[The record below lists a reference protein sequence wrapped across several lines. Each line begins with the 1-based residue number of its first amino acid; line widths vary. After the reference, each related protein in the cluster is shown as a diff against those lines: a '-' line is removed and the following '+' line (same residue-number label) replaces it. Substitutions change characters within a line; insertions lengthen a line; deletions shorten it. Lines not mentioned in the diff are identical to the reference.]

1 MTSIDEDAADLIGLP
16 LQNQPNCFS
25 GYIMHMYMYI
35 LIIEKNKNQMN
46 EKCSF
51 QTGIT
56 FDSTTSMSVGTRA
69 EKIQIIID

>member
-1 MTSIDEDAADLIGLP
+1 MTSIDVDAADLIGLP
-16 LQNQPNCFS
+16 LQNLTTCVS
-25 GYIMHMYMYI
+25 GYIIHMYI

-46 EKCSF
+46 KKCSF